1 MNDHYKL
8 AFVVSLFFEYGGMQR
23 TLLRIA
29 LECVSRGHEVHVFTG
44 GWQGER
50 PPGIQVHELD
60 TRALT
65 NTASNDKLASLARQQ
80 VAAGGY
86 DCLVGFT
93 KIPGLDIYYAGDP
106 CYAARVDATKSP
118 LYKLLPRYRH
128 LRRQEAAVFARGL
141 GTGILLIA
149 HGEREK
155 FQRYYRTETARFHL
169 LPAGINR
176 ARLAAGTTDT
186 APDQLRA
193 ELGISADAPVI
204 LLVGSRFKT
213 KGLDRALR
221 ATAALPEALRSKAR
235 LVVVGD
241 DRRQPYQRLARRLG
255 IADNVIFAGAR
266 DDIAACY
273 RMADLLLHPPYS
285 ENTGTVL
292 IEAMFCGLPVLTTDN
307 CGFAFHVR
315 AAEAG
320 LVCPM
325 PFRQTDLNANL
336 AAMLASEQR
345 SSWSRNAM
353 DYCQRT
359 DFYSLIE
366 KAADVIIDTARHKRQ
381 AQ

>member
-1 MNDHYKL
+1 MNNHCKL

-29 LECVSRGHEVHVFTG
+29 LECVSRGHEIHVFTG
-44 GWQGER
+44 GWQGDR
-50 PPGIQVHELD
+50 PPGIHVHELD

-65 NTASNDKLASLARQQ
+65 NTASNDKLASMTRQR

-93 KIPGLDIYYAGDP
+93 KIPGLDVYYAGDP
-106 CYAARVDATKSP
+106 CYAARVDETRSP
-118 LYKLLPRYRH
+118 LYKLLPRYRN
-128 LRRQEAAVFARGL
+128 LRRQEAAVFARGMD
-141 GTGILLIA
+141 TQILLIA

-155 FQRYYRTETARFHL
+155 FQHYYQTETARFHL

-176 ARLAAGTTDT
+176 ARLAAGAAWTP
-186 APDQLRA
+186 PDQLRA
-193 ELGISADAPVI
+193 ELGIGADAPVI

-221 ATAALPEALRSKAR
+221 ATAALPEALRSRTR

-255 IADNVIFAGAR
+255 IGENVIFAGAHE
-266 DDIAACY
+266 DIAGFY

-292 IEAMFCGLPVLTTDN
+292 IEAMFCGLPVLTTAN

-320 LVCPM
+320 LVCPQ
-325 PFRQTDLNANL
+325 PFVQADLDANL
-336 AAMLASEQR
+336 AAMLTSEQR
-345 SSWSRNAM
+345 ADWSRNAM

-366 KAADVIIDTARHKRQ
+366 KAADVIIDTARRKRQ
-381 AQ
+381 AR

>member
-1 MNDHYKL
+1 MNTHCKL

-29 LECVSRGHEVHVFTG
+29 RECVSRGHEVHVFTG

-50 PPGIQVHELD
+50 PPGIRVHELD

-65 NTASNDKLASLARQQ
+65 NTASNDRLASLTRQH

-93 KIPGLDIYYAGDP
+93 KIPGLDVYYAGDP
-106 CYAARVDATKSP
+106 CYAARVDETKHP

-141 GTGILLIA
+141 GTEILLIA

-155 FQRYYRTETARFHL
+155 FQRYYQTETERFHL

-176 ARLAAGTTDT
+176 ARLAAGADWTP
-186 APDQLRA
+186 PDQLRA
-193 ELGISADAPVI
+193 VLGIRADAPVI

-221 ATAALPEALRSKAR
+221 ALAALPESLRSRAR
-235 LVVVGD
+235 LVVVGE

-255 IADNVIFAGAR
+255 IADNVIFAGAHE
-266 DDIAACY
+266 DIAGFY

-292 IEAMFCGLPVLTTDN
+292 IEAMFCGLPVLTTEN

-320 LVCPM
+320 RVCPV
-325 PFRQTDLNANL
+325 PFSQSDLDANL
-336 AAMLASEQR
+336 AAMLTSEQLAD
-345 SSWSRNAM
+345 WSRNAM

-366 KAADVIIDTARHKRQ
+366 KAADVIIDTAQRKRQ
-381 AQ
+381 AR